1 MDYARGEYLIKS
13 VIDQIS
19 DLRNEQAF
27 NEIYEKA
34 KQFSEK
40 NGIDFLQQLSIRRTT
55 AIPSRF
61 KDCFINSTLGRREK
75 ISSARDFIE
84 QLYFPLVDAMLIEL
98 HDRFSSKT
106 LSLMKSIATV
116 YPESIDFLNVN
127 AIDEFADHI
136 GAERSAL
143 KNEYQV
149 LSSMF
154 AAKKLANIFELFV
167 ELLPLSTA
175 FPQTIKMI
183 RGALTMPVSQVT
195 CERSFSKMKIIKNYL
210 RNSMTDNR
218 LSDLTLLSIERDIV
232 INYES
237 IVDAFAQKH
246 KNVRILL
253 C

>member
-1 MDYARGEYLIKS
+1 
-13 VIDQIS
+13 
-19 DLRNEQAF
+19 
-27 NEIYEKA
+27 
-34 KQFSEK
+34 
-40 NGIDFLQQLSIRRTT
+40 
-55 AIPSRF
+55 
-61 KDCFINSTLGRREK
+61 
-75 ISSARDFIE
+75 
-84 QLYFPLVDAMLIEL
+84 
-98 HDRFSSKT
+98 
-106 LSLMKSIATV
+106 MKSIATV

-136 GAERSAL
+136 GAERFAL

-154 AAKKLANIFELFV
+154 AEKKLANIFELFV

-232 INYES
+232 IDYES